1 MLVRY
6 RLGVDVGRSQ
16 LARLTAGKA
25 IANTALRWIPFFLPT
40 LALAFSATT
49 EQLTTIL
56 GIGEMAGLCALLI
69 GGHLDAGREK
79 LVMTG
84 ALLLVTCSSLLALS
98 GSLPLFALSF
108 VVLIVGVSLYTVGGH
123 AYLSRRVPFQRR
135 GRVIGLFETS
145 WASALLIG
153 APLIALLI
161 NAVGWRG
168 PFVAMAILSSIM
180 SIVVARTKDEAD
192 PITVAIAPNKGHRLT
207 TDAWRMVFASAAI
220 AMAGLTTI
228 VIAGTWLDDRLGVS
242 TGGIGAVAMAF
253 GLAELSSSVSSAAF
267 SDRVGKISST
277 RAALGFVLVGLAVM
291 TQAGGSL
298 AVGIVGLLC
307 FFVGFEYA
315 IVTSFAVVSEAM
327 PEARGRALAANT
339 AVGTLARGTGTI
351 ASGYLYA
358 RFGISGPAALSAAA
372 AVAAIVL
379 LTSHGRSEAG
389 IAMSQS
395 EGRDLLTPGTSD
407 PS

>member
-1 MLVRY
+1 M
-6 RLGVDVGRSQ
+6 DVGRSE
-16 LARLTAGKA
+16 LARLTAGKG
-25 IANTALRWIPFFLPT
+25 IANTALRWIPFFLPI

-56 GIGEMAGLCALLI
+56 GFGEMAGLCALLI
-69 GGHLDAGREK
+69 GRQLDAGRENI
-79 LVMTG
+79 VMTG
-84 ALLLVTCSSLLALS
+84 ALVLVACSGLLALS
-98 GSLPLFALSF
+98 GSLPVFALSF
-108 VVLIVGVSLYTVGGH
+108 FVLIVGVSLYTVAGH
-123 AYLSRRVPFQRR
+123 TYLSRRVPFQRR

-168 PFVAMAILSSIM
+168 PFVAIAILSSIM
-180 SIVVARTKDEAD
+180 AVVVSR
-192 PITVAIAPNKGHRLT
+192 T
-207 TDAWRMVFASAAI
+207 TDATGSTKNPRGSTERRRLTGDAWRLVFASAAI

-253 GLAELSSSVSSAAF
+253 GLAELTSSVSSAAF
-267 SDRVGKISST
+267 SDRVGKTVST
-277 RAALGFVLVGLAVM
+277 RAALAFVLVGLAVM
-291 TQAGGSL
+291 TQADGSL
-298 AVGIVGLLC
+298 AIGIIGLLC

-315 IVTSFAVVSEAM
+315 IVTSFAIVSEAM
-327 PEARGRALAANT
+327 PEARGQALAANT
-339 AVGTLARGTGTI
+339 AVGTVARGTGTV

-358 RFGISGPAALSAAA
+358 SFGISGPAALSATA
-372 AVAAIVL
+372 AVVAVIL
-379 LTSHGRSEAG
+379 LTRHGRSDIG

-395 EGRDLLTPGTSD
+395 ERRDFLTPHTSD